1 MDTKYKRHTRPD
13 ESDIQQVVAYAVEVG
28 TDKAFLVYPTTE
40 IEPIDILVGDRRVR
54 SLAFGVSDDP
64 DSAGKRFLAELAKCL
79 S

>member
-13 ESDIQQVVAYAVEVG
+13 ESDIQQVVAYAVKME

-40 IEPIDILVGDRRVR
+40 IEPIDVPVGDKRVR
-54 SLAFGVSDDP
+54 SLAFDVSEDP
-64 DSAGKRFLAELAKCL
+64 DRAGKRFLAELAERL